1 MINTKRQAIYTAF
14 IIIGAG
20 LLIFDLIDTD
30 DNVFI
35 KIGGL
40 VILMVGLYNST
51 KQWAKDNPKDNE
63 KSSEDEQ

>member
-51 KQWAKDNPKDNE
+51 KQWTRDNPKDNE
-63 KSSEDEQ
+63 ESSEDEQ

>member
-1 MINTKRQAIYTAF
+1 MINTKKQAIYTAF

-20 LLIFDLIDTD
+20 LLIYDLIDTD

-63 KSSEDEQ
+63 ESSEDEQ